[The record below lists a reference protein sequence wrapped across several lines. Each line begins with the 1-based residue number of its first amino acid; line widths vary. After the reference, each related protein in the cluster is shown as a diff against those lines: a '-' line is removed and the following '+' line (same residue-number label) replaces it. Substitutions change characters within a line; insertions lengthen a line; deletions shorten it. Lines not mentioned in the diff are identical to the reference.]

1 MERMFVKSRPFERQY
16 ARFSLNPSLS
26 IREQKEHQL
35 MSEVSSRLLVSLEG
49 GVKRITFNNPARRN
63 AVDFETMGRF
73 AETIKESFDD
83 ETRVVVITGAG
94 DSFCA
99 GADLQASLSGGVPRD
114 VETDLREVINP
125 GVMAM
130 RDLPKPIIA
139 RVHGH
144 AAGIGCNYALAADII
159 IASDQAFFSQAF
171 IKIGL
176 MPDGGGT
183 YFLPRLIGY
192 NKAFELMALG
202 DPIPAQQAF
211 EMGMLNRVV
220 SAGELDATVAMVAQ
234 RLASAPAIALAKIKA
249 GLMGSLQSDLASA
262 LEFEAAGQG
271 ECFRSADFAEGVA
284 AFLQKRKAVFTGK

>member
-1 MERMFVKSRPFERQY
+1 
-16 ARFSLNPSLS
+16 
-26 IREQKEHQL
+26 
-35 MSEVSSRLLVSLEG
+35 MSEVSDRLLVSLEG

-63 AVDFETMGRF
+63 SVDFETMRRLT
-73 AETIKESFDD
+73 ETIKESFED
-83 ETRVVVITGAG
+83 ETRVIVITGAG

-99 GADLQASLSGGVPRD
+99 EADLQAGLSGVRD
-114 VETDLREVINP
+114 VTTDLREVINP
-125 GVMAM
+125 GVLAM
-130 RDLPKPIIA
+130 RGLPKPIIA

-159 IASDQAFFSQAF
+159 VASDQAFFSQAF

-183 YFLPRLIGY
+183 YFLPRLVGY

-202 DPIPAQQAF
+202 DQIPAGQAF
-211 EMGMLNRVV
+211 EMGMINRVV
-220 SAGELDATVAMVAQ
+220 PADELDATVDAMAE

-249 GLMGSLQSDLASA
+249 GLANGLQSDLASA

-271 ECFRSADFAEGVA
+271 ECFRSADFMEGVA

>member
-1 MERMFVKSRPFERQY
+1 
-16 ARFSLNPSLS
+16 
-26 IREQKEHQL
+26 
-35 MSEVSSRLLVSLEG
+35 MSEVSDRLLVSLEA
-49 GVKRITFNNPARRN
+49 GVKRVTFNNPARRN
-63 AVDFETMGRF
+63 SVDFETMQRF
-73 AETIKESFDD
+73 TETIKESFED
-83 ETRVVVITGAG
+83 ETRVIVITGAG

-99 GADLQASLSGGVPRD
+99 GADLQAGLSGARD
-114 VETDLREVINP
+114 VTTDLREVINP

-130 RDLPKPIIA
+130 RSLPKPVIA

-159 IASDQAFFSQAF
+159 VASDKAFFSQAF

-183 YFLPRLIGY
+183 YFLPRLVGY

-202 DPIPAQQAF
+202 DPVPAQQAF
-211 EMGMLNRVV
+211 EMGMINRVV
-220 SAGELDATVAMVAQ
+220 APAELDATVDAMAE
-234 RLASAPAIALAKIKA
+234 RLANAPAIALAKIKA
-249 GLMGSLQSDLASA
+249 GLANGLQSDLASA

-271 ECFRSADFAEGVA
+271 ECFRSADFIEGVA

>member
-1 MERMFVKSRPFERQY
+1 
-16 ARFSLNPSLS
+16 
-26 IREQKEHQL
+26 
-35 MSEVSSRLLVSLEG
+35 MSEVSDRLLVSLEA
-49 GVKRITFNNPARRN
+49 GVKRVTFNNPARRN
-63 AVDFETMGRF
+63 SIDFETMQRF
-73 AETIKESFDD
+73 TEAIKESFED
-83 ETRVVVITGAG
+83 ETRVIVITGAG

-99 GADLQASLSGGVPRD
+99 GADLQAGLSGARD
-114 VETDLREVINP
+114 VTTDLREVINP
-125 GVMAM
+125 GVLAM
-130 RDLPKPIIA
+130 RSLPKPIIA

-159 IASDQAFFSQAF
+159 VASDQAFFSQAF

-183 YFLPRLIGY
+183 YFLPRLVGY

-202 DPIPAQQAF
+202 DSIPARQAF

-220 SAGELDATVAMVAQ
+220 AASELDATIDAMAD

-249 GLMGSLQSDLASA
+249 GLANGLQSDLASA

-271 ECFRSADFAEGVA
+271 ECFRSSDFKEGVA

>member
-1 MERMFVKSRPFERQY
+1 
-16 ARFSLNPSLS
+16 
-26 IREQKEHQL
+26 
-35 MSEVSSRLLVSLEG
+35 MSEVSDRLLVSLEA
-49 GVKRITFNNPARRN
+49 GVKRVTFNNPARRN
-63 AVDFETMGRF
+63 SIDFETMQRF
-73 AETIKESFDD
+73 TAAIKESFED
-83 ETRVVVITGAG
+83 ETRVIVITGAG

-99 GADLQASLSGGVPRD
+99 GADLQAGLSGARD
-114 VETDLREVINP
+114 VTTDLREVINP

-130 RDLPKPIIA
+130 RSLPKPIIA

-159 IASDQAFFSQAF
+159 VASDQAFFSQAF

-183 YFLPRLIGY
+183 YFLPRLVGY

-202 DPIPAQQAF
+202 DPVPAQQAF

-220 SAGELDATVAMVAQ
+220 SASELDATVDAMAD

-249 GLMGSLQSDLASA
+249 GLANGLQSDLASA
-262 LEFEAAGQG
+262 LEFEASGQG
-271 ECFRSADFAEGVA
+271 ECFRSADFIEGVA

>member
-1 MERMFVKSRPFERQY
+1 
-16 ARFSLNPSLS
+16 
-26 IREQKEHQL
+26 
-35 MSEVSSRLLVSLEG
+35 MSEVSDRLLVSLEA
-49 GVKRITFNNPARRN
+49 GVKRVTFNNPARRN
-63 AVDFETMGRF
+63 SVDFETMQRF
-73 AETIKESFDD
+73 TEAIKESFED
-83 ETRVVVITGAG
+83 ETRVIVITGAG

-99 GADLQASLSGGVPRD
+99 GADLQAGLSGARD
-114 VETDLREVINP
+114 VTTDLREVINP

-130 RDLPKPIIA
+130 RGLPKPIIA

-159 IASDQAFFSQAF
+159 VASDQAFFSQAF

-183 YFLPRLIGY
+183 YFLPRLVGY

-202 DPIPAQQAF
+202 DSVPAQQAF

-220 SAGELDATVAMVAQ
+220 SPAELDATVDSMAE

-249 GLMGSLQSDLASA
+249 GLANGLQSDLASA

-271 ECFRSADFAEGVA
+271 ECIRSADFIEGVA

>member
-1 MERMFVKSRPFERQY
+1 
-16 ARFSLNPSLS
+16 
-26 IREQKEHQL
+26 
-35 MSEVSSRLLVSLEG
+35 VSDRLLVSLEA
-49 GVKRITFNNPARRN
+49 GVKRVTFNNPARRN
-63 AVDFETMGRF
+63 SIDFETMRRLTE
-73 AETIKESFDD
+73 AIKESFED
-83 ETRVVVITGAG
+83 ETRVIVITGAG

-99 GADLQASLSGGVPRD
+99 GADLQAGLSGVRD
-114 VETDLREVINP
+114 VTTDLREVINP

-130 RDLPKPIIA
+130 RSLPKPIIA

-159 IASDQAFFSQAF
+159 VASDQAFFSQAF

-183 YFLPRLIGY
+183 YFLPRLVGY

-202 DPIPAQQAF
+202 DSVPARQAF
-211 EMGMLNRVV
+211 EMGMINRVV
-220 SAGELDATVAMVAQ
+220 APAELDATVDAMAE

-249 GLMGSLQSDLASA
+249 GLANGLQSDLASA

-271 ECFRSADFAEGVA
+271 ECFRSADFIEGVA

>member
-1 MERMFVKSRPFERQY
+1 
-16 ARFSLNPSLS
+16 
-26 IREQKEHQL
+26 
-35 MSEVSSRLLVSLEG
+35 MSEVSDRLLVSLEG

-63 AVDFETMGRF
+63 SIDFETMQRF
-73 AETIKESFDD
+73 SEAIKESFED
-83 ETRVVVITGAG
+83 ETRVIIITGAG

-99 GADLQASLSGGVPRD
+99 GADLQAGLSGARD
-114 VETDLREVINP
+114 VTTDLREVINP
-125 GVMAM
+125 GVLAM
-130 RDLPKPIIA
+130 RGLPKPIVA

-159 IASDQAFFSQAF
+159 VASDQAFFSQAF

-183 YFLPRLIGY
+183 YFLPRLVGY

-202 DPIPAQQAF
+202 DQIPAGQAF
-211 EMGMLNRVV
+211 EMGMINRVV
-220 SAGELDATVAMVAQ
+220 PAGELDATVDAMAD

-249 GLMGSLQSDLASA
+249 GLANGLQSDLASA

-271 ECFRSADFAEGVA
+271 ECFRSADFTEGVM

>member
-1 MERMFVKSRPFERQY
+1 
-16 ARFSLNPSLS
+16 
-26 IREQKEHQL
+26 
-35 MSEVSSRLLVSLEG
+35 MSEVSDRLLVSLEA

-63 AVDFETMGRF
+63 SIDFETMRRF
-73 AETIKESFDD
+73 TEAIKESFED
-83 ETRVVVITGAG
+83 ETRVIVITGAG

-99 GADLQASLSGGVPRD
+99 GADLQAGLSGARD
-114 VETDLREVINP
+114 VTIDLREVINP
-125 GVMAM
+125 GVLAM
-130 RDLPKPIIA
+130 RALPKPIIA

-159 IASDQAFFSQAF
+159 VASDQAFFSQAF

-183 YFLPRLIGY
+183 YFLPRLVGY

-211 EMGMLNRVV
+211 EMRMINRVV
-220 SAGELDATVAMVAQ
+220 ALAELDAAIDAMAE

-249 GLMGSLQSDLASA
+249 GLANGLRSDLASA

-271 ECFRSADFAEGVA
+271 ECFRSADFNEGVA

>member
-1 MERMFVKSRPFERQY
+1 
-16 ARFSLNPSLS
+16 
-26 IREQKEHQL
+26 
-35 MSEVSSRLLVSLEG
+35 MSEVSNRLLVSLEG

-63 AVDFETMGRF
+63 AVDFETMRRF
-73 AETIKESFDD
+73 AETIKESFED

-99 GADLQASLSGGVPRD
+99 GADLQSGLSGGVPRN
-114 VETDLREVINP
+114 VETDLREIINP

-130 RDLPKPIIA
+130 RALPKPIIA

-183 YFLPRLIGY
+183 YFLPRLVGY
-192 NKAFELMALG
+192 NKAFELMTLG
-202 DPIPAQQAF
+202 DQIPAQQAF
-211 EMGMLNRVV
+211 EMGMLNRV
-220 SAGELDATVAMVAQ
+220 APAAELDATVDALAG
-234 RLASAPAIALAKIKA
+234 RLASAPAVALAKIKA
-249 GLMGSLQSDLASA
+249 GLVGGLQSDLASA
-262 LEFEAAGQG
+262 LEFEAVGQG

>member
-1 MERMFVKSRPFERQY
+1 
-16 ARFSLNPSLS
+16 
-26 IREQKEHQL
+26 
-35 MSEVSSRLLVSLEG
+35 MSEVSDRLLVSLEA
-49 GVKRITFNNPARRN
+49 GVKRVTFNNPARRN
-63 AVDFETMGRF
+63 SIDFETMKRF
-73 AETIKESFDD
+73 TEAIKESFED
-83 ETRVVVITGAG
+83 ETRVIVITGAG

-99 GADLQASLSGGVPRD
+99 GADLQAGLSGARD
-114 VETDLREVINP
+114 VTTDLREVINP
-125 GVMAM
+125 GVLAM
-130 RDLPKPIIA
+130 RSLPKPIIA

-159 IASDQAFFSQAF
+159 VASDQAFFSQAF

-176 MPDGGGT
+176 MPDGGGI
-183 YFLPRLIGY
+183 YFLPHLVGY

-202 DPIPAQQAF
+202 DPVPAQQAF

-220 SAGELDATVAMVAQ
+220 AASELDATVDAMAD

-249 GLMGSLQSDLASA
+249 GLANGLKSDLASA

-271 ECFRSADFAEGVA
+271 ECFRSADFKEGVA

>member
-1 MERMFVKSRPFERQY
+1 
-16 ARFSLNPSLS
+16 
-26 IREQKEHQL
+26 
-35 MSEVSSRLLVSLEG
+35 MSEVSDRLLVSLEA

-63 AVDFETMGRF
+63 SIDFETMQRF
-73 AETIKESFDD
+73 TEAIKESFED
-83 ETRVVVITGAG
+83 ETRVIVITGAG

-99 GADLQASLSGGVPRD
+99 GADLQAGLSGARD
-114 VETDLREVINP
+114 VTTDLREVINP
-125 GVMAM
+125 GVLAM
-130 RDLPKPIIA
+130 RSLPKPIIA

-159 IASDQAFFSQAF
+159 VASDRAFFSQAF

-183 YFLPRLIGY
+183 YFLPRLVGY

-202 DPIPAQQAF
+202 DPVPAQQAF
-211 EMGMLNRVV
+211 EMGMINRVV
-220 SAGELDATVAMVAQ
+220 ALAELDATVDTMAE

-249 GLMGSLQSDLASA
+249 GWANGLQSDLASA

-271 ECFRSADFAEGVA
+271 ECFRSADFIEGVA

>member
-1 MERMFVKSRPFERQY
+1 
-16 ARFSLNPSLS
+16 
-26 IREQKEHQL
+26 
-35 MSEVSSRLLVSLEG
+35 MSEVSDRLLVSLEA

-63 AVDFETMGRF
+63 SIDFETMRRLT
-73 AETIKESFDD
+73 ETIKESFED
-83 ETRVVVITGAG
+83 ETRVIVITGAG

-99 GADLQASLSGGVPRD
+99 GADLQAGLSGARD
-114 VETDLREVINP
+114 VTTDLREVINP
-125 GVMAM
+125 GVLAM
-130 RDLPKPIIA
+130 RGLPKPIIA

-159 IASDQAFFSQAF
+159 VASDQAFFSQAF

-183 YFLPRLIGY
+183 YFLPRLVGY

-202 DPIPAQQAF
+202 DQIPAGQAF
-211 EMGMLNRVV
+211 EMGMINRVV
-220 SAGELDATVAMVAQ
+220 PADELDATVDAMAE

-249 GLMGSLQSDLASA
+249 GLSNGLQSDLGSA

-271 ECFRSADFAEGVA
+271 ECFRSADFIEGVA

>member
-1 MERMFVKSRPFERQY
+1 
-16 ARFSLNPSLS
+16 
-26 IREQKEHQL
+26 
-35 MSEVSSRLLVSLEG
+35 MSEVSDRLLVSLEA

-63 AVDFETMGRF
+63 SVDFETMRRF
-73 AETIKESFDD
+73 TETIKESFED
-83 ETRVVVITGAG
+83 ETRVIVITGAG

-99 GADLQASLSGGVPRD
+99 GADLQAVAPSAIDRD
-114 VETDLREVINP
+114 VTDDIREGVNP
-125 GVMAM
+125 GVLAM
-130 RDLPKPIIA
+130 RGLPKPIIA

-159 IASDQAFFSQAF
+159 VASDQAIFSQAF

-183 YFLPRLIGY
+183 YFLPRLVGY

-202 DPIPAQQAF
+202 DQIPAGQAF
-211 EMGMLNRVV
+211 ELGMINRVV
-220 SAGELDATVAMVAQ
+220 PAGELDATVDAMAE

-249 GLMGSLQSDLASA
+249 GLANGLQSDLASA

-271 ECFRSADFAEGVA
+271 ECFRSADFIEGVA

>member
-1 MERMFVKSRPFERQY
+1 
-16 ARFSLNPSLS
+16 
-26 IREQKEHQL
+26 
-35 MSEVSSRLLVSLEG
+35 MSEVSDRLLVSLEG

-63 AVDFETMGRF
+63 SVDFETMRRLT
-73 AETIKESFDD
+73 ETIKESFED
-83 ETRVVVITGAG
+83 ETRVIVITGAG

-99 GADLQASLSGGVPRD
+99 GADLQAGLSGARD
-114 VETDLREVINP
+114 VTTDLREVINP
-125 GVMAM
+125 GVLAM
-130 RDLPKPIIA
+130 RGLPKPIIA

-159 IASDQAFFSQAF
+159 VASDQAFFSQAF

-183 YFLPRLIGY
+183 YFLPRLVGY

-202 DPIPAQQAF
+202 DQIPAGQAF
-211 EMGMLNRVV
+211 EMGMINRVV
-220 SAGELDATVAMVAQ
+220 PAGELDATVDAMAE

-249 GLMGSLQSDLASA
+249 GLANGLQSDLASA

-271 ECFRSADFAEGVA
+271 ECFRSADFIEGVA

>member
-1 MERMFVKSRPFERQY
+1 
-16 ARFSLNPSLS
+16 
-26 IREQKEHQL
+26 
-35 MSEVSSRLLVSLEG
+35 MSEVTSRLLVSLEG

-63 AVDFETMGRF
+63 AVDFETMQLF
-73 AETIKESFDD
+73 AETIQESFDD
-83 ETRVVVITGAG
+83 ETRVIVITGAG

-99 GADLQASLSGGVPRD
+99 GADLQAGLAGGAPRN
-114 VETDLREVINP
+114 VELDLREVINP

-130 RDLPKPIIA
+130 RALPKPIIA

-183 YFLPRLIGY
+183 YFLPRLVGY
-192 NKAFELMALG
+192 NKAFELMSLG
-202 DPIPAQQAF
+202 DSIPAQQAF
-211 EMGMLNRVV
+211 EMGMLNRVTP
-220 SAGELDATVAMVAQ
+220 AGELDATVDAITQ
-234 RLASAPAIALAKIKA
+234 RLADAPAFALAMIKGA
-249 GLMGSLQSDLASA
+249 LTGSLQSDLASA
-262 LEFEAAGQG
+262 LEFEAVGQG
-271 ECFRSADFAEGVA
+271 ACFRTADFAEGVM

>member
-1 MERMFVKSRPFERQY
+1 
-16 ARFSLNPSLS
+16 
-26 IREQKEHQL
+26 
-35 MSEVSSRLLVSLEG
+35 MSEVSDRLLVSLEA
-49 GVKRITFNNPARRN
+49 GVKRVTFNNPARRN
-63 AVDFETMGRF
+63 SIDFETMQRLTE
-73 AETIKESFDD
+73 AIKESFED
-83 ETRVVVITGAG
+83 ETRVIVITGAG

-99 GADLQASLSGGVPRD
+99 GADLQAGLSGSRD
-114 VETDLREVINP
+114 VTTDLREVINP

-130 RDLPKPIIA
+130 RSLPKPIIA

-159 IASDQAFFSQAF
+159 VASDQAFFSQAF

-183 YFLPRLIGY
+183 YFLPRLVGY

-202 DPIPAQQAF
+202 DSIPARQAF

-220 SAGELDATVAMVAQ
+220 AASELDATVDAMAD

-249 GLMGSLQSDLASA
+249 GLANGLQSDLASA

-271 ECFRSADFAEGVA
+271 ECFRSSDFKEGVA

>member
-1 MERMFVKSRPFERQY
+1 
-16 ARFSLNPSLS
+16 
-26 IREQKEHQL
+26 
-35 MSEVSSRLLVSLEG
+35 MSEVSDRLLVSLEA
-49 GVKRITFNNPARRN
+49 GVKRVTFNNPARRN
-63 AVDFETMGRF
+63 SIDFETMKRF
-73 AETIKESFDD
+73 TEAIKESFED
-83 ETRVVVITGAG
+83 ETRVIVITGAG

-99 GADLQASLSGGVPRD
+99 GADLQAGLSGARD
-114 VETDLREVINP
+114 VTTDLREVINP
-125 GVMAM
+125 GVLAM
-130 RDLPKPIIA
+130 RSLPKPIIA

-159 IASDQAFFSQAF
+159 VASDQAFFSQAF

-183 YFLPRLIGY
+183 YFLPHLVGY

-202 DPIPAQQAF
+202 DSVPAQQAF

-220 SAGELDATVAMVAQ
+220 AASELDATVDAMAD

-249 GLMGSLQSDLASA
+249 GLANGLQSDLASA

-271 ECFRSADFAEGVA
+271 ECFRSADFKEGVA

>member
-1 MERMFVKSRPFERQY
+1 
-16 ARFSLNPSLS
+16 
-26 IREQKEHQL
+26 
-35 MSEVSSRLLVSLEG
+35 MSEVSDRLLVSLEA

-63 AVDFETMGRF
+63 SVDFETMRRLT
-73 AETIKESFDD
+73 ETIKESFED
-83 ETRVVVITGAG
+83 ETRVIVITGAG

-99 GADLQASLSGGVPRD
+99 GADLQAGLSGARD
-114 VETDLREVINP
+114 VTTDLREVINP

-130 RDLPKPIIA
+130 RGLPKPIIA

-159 IASDQAFFSQAF
+159 VASDQAFFSQAF

-183 YFLPRLIGY
+183 YFLPRLVGY

-202 DPIPAQQAF
+202 DQIPAGQAF
-211 EMGMLNRVV
+211 EMGMINRVV
-220 SAGELDATVAMVAQ
+220 AAGELDATVDAMAE

-249 GLMGSLQSDLASA
+249 GLSNGLQSDLASA

-271 ECFRSADFAEGVA
+271 ECFRSADFIEGVA